1 MLVIDPKSIAV
12 KDLHQFMVGAVS
24 PRPIA
29 WASTM
34 DEDGNPNLAPYSFFN
49 AFSSNP
55 PIIVFSSNRRVS
67 NNTTKDT
74 LYNIEK
80 TGEVV
85 INMVN
90 YDLVR
95 QMAVTGVEFPK
106 GINEFEKAGLTML
119 ESEVVK
125 PFRVKESPVHFEC
138 KVDKIVPLGDSGG
151 AGHLIIC
158 NIVRIHIAEHV
169 VDEHNRINPHKLD
182 LVGRLGRAYYT
193 RVNGD
198 SIFTVAQS
206 QTDIVMGFDA
216 LPISIKESK
225 ILTGNNLGQLS
236 GLIQFPEKEN
246 IDLLQVNDTRI
257 QQILAEGEN
266 VVQNLQHYAKEA
278 LDKDNIKLGSEIAFL
293 AANV

>member
-1 MLVIDPKSIAV
+1 MLVIDPKAIAI
-12 KDLHQFMVGAVS
+12 S

-34 DEDGNPNLAPYSFFN
+34 DENGNPNLAPYSFFN

-67 NNTTKDT
+67 DNTTKDT

-95 QMAVTGVEFPK
+95 QMAVTGVEFPQ

-119 ESEVVK
+119 SSEVVK

-138 KVDKIVPLGDSGG
+138 KVDKIVPLGDGGG

-193 RVNGD
+193 RVSGD

-206 QTDIVMGFDA
+206 QTEIVMGFDA
-216 LPISIKESK
+216 LPISIKESNT
-225 ILTGNNLGQLS
+225 LTGNNLGQLA

-246 IDLLQVNDTRI
+246 IDLLQANDTRI
-257 QQILAEGEN
+257 QGILAAGEN
-266 VVQNLQHYAKEA
+266 VVQNLHQYAKEA

-293 AANV
+293 AAHV

>member
-34 DEDGNPNLAPYSFFN
+34 DENGNPNLAPYSFFN

-95 QMAVTGVEFPK
+95 QMAVTGVEFPQ

-125 PFRVKESPVHFEC
+125 PFRVEESPIHFEC
-138 KVDKIVPLGDSGG
+138 KVDKIVPLGDGGG

-169 VDEHNRINPHKLD
+169 VDEQNRINPHKLD

-193 RVNGD
+193 RVSGD

-225 ILTGNNLGQLS
+225 ILTGNNLGQLA

-246 IDLLQVNDTRI
+246 IDFLQANDTRI
-257 QQILAEGEN
+257 QQILAAGEN
-266 VVQNLQHYAKEA
+266 VVQNLQLYAKEE
-278 LDKDNIKLGSEIAFL
+278 LDKDNVKLGSEIAFL
-293 AANV
+293 AANA